1 MILWNLLFSLF
12 TISSGANLRG
22 SYHSSY
28 EIQSIN
34 HSNHSSYQCPIET
47 SWKSSLL
54 DYQEIP
60 SYSITTH
67 SNSNL
72 NSNSPKMS
80 SQELKELTIYQS
92 TRNTPI
98 LFSNTITHSIPEYII
113 LFKISHTLIFNQVD
127 TFSSLPEYTFPE
139 NLYQKYPKFYIFTSS
154 ET

>member
-34 HSNHSSYQCPIET
+34 HSNYSTHQCPIET

-60 SYSITTH
+60 FYSITTH
-67 SNSNL
+67 SNL
-72 NSNSPKMS
+72 NSNSPIIT
-80 SQELKELTIYQS
+80 SQELILYQQ
-92 TRNTPI
+92 TKNIPT

-154 ET
+154 ER